1 MILDAFLARL
11 AELPPA
17 LLYLA
22 LAVTAAIENFFP
34 PFPADT
40 VVAFG
45 SFYAARVQGS
55 PILSFLAT
63 WGGNVAGAMGV
74 YALGRRYGAGWMQ
87 KKFGDAKGQGKIE
100 EAYRRRGVLALFLS
114 RFLPGVRALVPPVAG
129 ALKVP
134 PAHAAA
140 AIAIAS
146 GIWYGLIT
154 LLAFRVGESWEELA
168 AVIARM
174 GRWMALVAT
183 VIVMVVAIA
192 WWVRRKRGSAAT

>member
-1 MILDAFLARL
+1 LDAFLQRL

-45 SFYAARVQGS
+45 SFYAARVEGGS

-74 YALGRRYGAGWMQ
+74 YALGRRFGAGWLQ
-87 KKFGDAKGQGKIE
+87 KKFGDARGQGRIE
-100 EAYRRRGVLALFLS
+100 EEYRRRGVPALFLS
-114 RFLPGVRALVPPVAG
+114 RFLPGVRTLVPPVAG

-134 PAHAAA
+134 PLRAAL
-140 AIAIAS
+140 AIGLAS
-146 GIWYGLIT
+146 AIWYGAIT
-154 LLAFRVGESWEELA
+154 VLAYRVGESWEELA
-168 AVIARM
+168 ATISRM
-174 GRWMALVAT
+174 GRWMALVAA
-183 VIVMVVAIA
+183 VVVAVVAIV
-192 WWVRRKRGSAAT
+192 WWIRRKRA

>member
-1 MILDAFLARL
+1 LDAFLQRL
-11 AELPPA
+11 TELPPV

-45 SFYAARVQGS
+45 SFYAARVEGS

-74 YALGRRYGAGWMQ
+74 YALGRRYGAGWLQ
-87 KKFGDAKGQGKIE
+87 KKFGDAKGQGRIE
-100 EAYRRRGVLALFLS
+100 DAYRRRGLLALFLS
-114 RFLPGVRALVPPVAG
+114 RFMPGVRALVPPVAG

-134 PAHAAA
+134 APRAAA
-140 AIAIAS
+140 VIAVAS

-154 LLAFRVGESWEELA
+154 LLAFQVGESWEELA
-168 AVIARM
+168 AEMARM
-174 GRWMALVAT
+174 GRWMAVVAT
-183 VIVMVVAIA
+183 SIVLAALAV
-192 WWVRRKRGSAAT
+192 WWVRRKRG

>member
-1 MILDAFLARL
+1 MDAFLQRL
-11 AELPPA
+11 TELPPV

-45 SFYAARVQGS
+45 SFYAARVEGS

-74 YALGRRYGAGWMQ
+74 YALGRRYGAGWLQ
-87 KKFGDAKGQGKIE
+87 KKFGDAKGQGRIE
-100 EAYRRRGVLALFLS
+100 DAYRQRGLLALFLS
-114 RFLPGVRALVPPVAG
+114 RFMPGVRALVPPVAG

-134 PAHAAA
+134 APRAAA
-140 AIAIAS
+140 VIAVAS

-154 LLAFRVGESWEELA
+154 ILAFRVGESWEELA
-168 AVIARM
+168 AEMARM
-174 GRWMALVAT
+174 GRWMAVAAAAVVVLVA
-183 VIVMVVAIA
+183 AA
-192 WWVRRKRGSAAT
+192 WWVRRKRG

>member
-1 MILDAFLARL
+1 MDAFLQRL
-11 AELPPA
+11 TELPPV

-45 SFYAARVQGS
+45 SFYAARVEGS

-74 YALGRRYGAGWMQ
+74 YALGRRYGAGWLQ
-87 KKFGDAKGQGKIE
+87 KKFGDAKGQGRIE
-100 EAYRRRGVLALFLS
+100 DAYRRRGLLALFLS
-114 RFLPGVRALVPPVAG
+114 RFMPGVRALVPPVAG

-134 PAHAAA
+134 APRAAA
-140 AIAIAS
+140 VIAVAS

-154 LLAFRVGESWEELA
+154 LLAFQVGESWEELA
-168 AVIARM
+168 AEMARM
-174 GRWMALVAT
+174 GRWMAVVAT
-183 VIVMVVAIA
+183 SIVLAALAV
-192 WWVRRKRGSAAT
+192 WWVRRKRG

>member
-1 MILDAFLARL
+1 MDAFLQRL
-11 AELPPA
+11 TELPPV

-22 LAVTAAIENFFP
+22 LAATAAVENFFP

-45 SFYAARVQGS
+45 SFYAARVEGS

-74 YALGRRYGAGWMQ
+74 YALGRRYGAGWLQ
-87 KKFGDAKGQGKIE
+87 QKFGDAKGQGRIE
-100 EAYRRRGVLALFLS
+100 ESYRQRGMLALFLS
-114 RFLPGVRALVPPVAG
+114 RFMPGVRALVPPVAG
-129 ALKVP
+129 ALRVP
-134 PAHAAA
+134 APRAAA
-140 AIAIAS
+140 VIAVAS

-168 AVIARM
+168 AEMARM
-174 GRWMALVAT
+174 GRWMAVAAAAVV
-183 VIVMVVAIA
+183 VIVAAV
-192 WWVRRKRGSAAT
+192 WWVRRKRG

>member
-1 MILDAFLARL
+1 MDAFLEKL
-11 AELPPA
+11 TELPPV

-22 LAVTAAIENFFP
+22 LALTAAIENFFP

-45 SFYAARVQGS
+45 SFYAARVEGS
-55 PILSFLAT
+55 PLLSFLAT
-63 WGGNVAGAMGV
+63 WLGNVAGAMGV
-74 YALGRRYGAGWMQ
+74 YALGRRYGAGWLENR
-87 KKFGDAKGQGKIE
+87 FGDAKGQGRIE
-100 EAYRRRGVLALFLS
+100 DAYRQRGVLALFLS

-134 PAHAAA
+134 APRAAA

-154 LLAFRVGESWEELA
+154 ILAFRVGESWEELA
-168 AVIARM
+168 DTIAHA
-174 GRWMALVAT
+174 GRWMAAGAA
-183 VIVMVVAIA
+183 VIVAIA
-192 WWVRRKRGSAAT
+192 AAVWWVRRKRG

>member
-1 MILDAFLARL
+1 MDAFLQRL
-11 AELPPA
+11 TELPPV

-45 SFYAARVQGS
+45 SFYAARVEGS

-63 WGGNVAGAMGV
+63 WVGNVAGAMGV
-74 YALGRRYGAGWMQ
+74 YALGRRYGAGWLQ
-87 KKFGDAKGQGKIE
+87 KKFGDAKGQGRIE
-100 EAYRRRGVLALFLS
+100 DAYRQRGLLALFLS
-114 RFLPGVRALVPPVAG
+114 RFMPGVRALVPPVAG

-134 PAHAAA
+134 APRAAA
-140 AIAIAS
+140 VIAVAS

-154 LLAFRVGESWEELA
+154 ILAFRVGESWEELA
-168 AVIARM
+168 AEMARM
-174 GRWMALVAT
+174 GRWMAVAAAAVVVLVA
-183 VIVMVVAIA
+183 AA
-192 WWVRRKRGSAAT
+192 WWVRRKRG